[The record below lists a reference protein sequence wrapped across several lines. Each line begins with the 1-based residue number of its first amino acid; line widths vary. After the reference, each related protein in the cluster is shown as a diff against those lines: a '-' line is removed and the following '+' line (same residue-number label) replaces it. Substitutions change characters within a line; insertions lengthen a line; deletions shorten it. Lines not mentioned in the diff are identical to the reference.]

1 MGKGLAISAL
11 ISADEAVFDWLN
23 GLVGKVP
30 VFDRFMRLV
39 VDDWFVLTCLS
50 LSMIIIWFGA
60 RSLSQRE
67 RNQRAVWTAAW
78 GVGIS
83 CLWFHLFRIND
94 IFDRAR
100 PLQEGAETLISYMR
114 TDQSFPS
121 EAAAVGFAFATAI
134 WIGNRRAG
142 LALGFLAFLWAF
154 SRVYCGVH
162 YPSDVVA
169 GALIGIF
176 TSFLMYF
183 IWRIL
188 KFAPNSFIKL
198 MQWIHLA

>member
-1 MGKGLAISAL
+1 VS
-11 ISADEAVFDWLN
+11 
-23 GLVGKVP
+23 

-39 VDDWFVLTCLS
+39 VDDWFVLTCVS
-50 LSMIIIWFGA
+50 LSMIIIWLGA

-67 RNQRAVWTAAW
+67 RNQRAVWDAAW

-83 CLWFHLFRIND
+83 SLWFHLIRINE

-100 PLQEGAETLISYMR
+100 PFEEHTVNLLTYMR

-142 LALGFLAFLWAF
+142 IALGFLAFLWAF
-154 SRVYCGVH
+154 ARVYCGIH
-162 YPSDVVA
+162 YPSDVII
-169 GALIGIF
+169 GALIGIS
-176 TSFLMYF
+176 TSFLMHF

-188 KFAPNSFIKL
+188 KFAPDSFIKF
-198 MQWIHLA
+198 MQWVHLA

>member
-1 MGKGLAISAL
+1 M
-11 ISADEAVFDWLN
+11 
-23 GLVGKVP
+23 P

-39 VDDWFVLTCLS
+39 VDDWFVITCLA
-50 LSMIIIWFGA
+50 LSMIVIWFGA
-60 RSLSQRE
+60 RSLSQRQ

-83 CLWFHLFRIND
+83 CLWFHLFRINE

-100 PLQEGAETLISYMR
+100 PLVEPPLTYLR

-142 LALGFLAFLWAF
+142 IALGFLAFLWAF
-154 SRVYCGVH
+154 GRVYCGAH
-162 YPSDVVA
+162 YPSDVIA

-188 KFAPNSFIKL
+188 KFAPNLFIGF
-198 MQWIHLA
+198 MRWIHLA